1 MKSLVVYFS
10 KGGKTRKVAE
20 AIAQELSCQAIDV
33 KKKIPDI
40 SAVNLLVV
48 GSGNY
53 GGKPGKELQEFLEN
67 LQSPSK
73 INIAFFATS
82 GGPEPKC
89 IKVMQE
95 IVESKGFIFL
105 SEFDCRG
112 KMFLLNRG
120 HPTQDDLRNAKLFA
134 KKLKELIDE

>member
-20 AIAQELSCQAIDV
+20 AIAQELNCRAIDI

-40 SAVNLLVV
+40 SAVNLRVI
-48 GSGNY
+48 GIGNY

-73 INIAFFATS
+73 IKIAFFATS

-89 IKVMQE
+89 I
-95 IVESKGFIFL
+95 
-105 SEFDCRG
+105 
-112 KMFLLNRG
+112 
-120 HPTQDDLRNAKLFA
+120 
-134 KKLKELIDE
+134 